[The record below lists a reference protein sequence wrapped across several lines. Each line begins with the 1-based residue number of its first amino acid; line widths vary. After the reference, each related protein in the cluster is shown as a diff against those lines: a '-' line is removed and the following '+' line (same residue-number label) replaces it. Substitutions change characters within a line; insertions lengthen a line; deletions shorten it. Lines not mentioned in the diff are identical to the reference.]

1 MEMDRK
7 AAVKAIKER
16 LNIADLVRR
25 YVELRQNGSR
35 AMGCCPF
42 HQEKTP
48 SFSVNAD
55 EGFFY
60 CFGCQASGD
69 IFDFH
74 ARINGLEFKEAL
86 EQLAE
91 ECGITLERGGHS
103 GKSGGQ
109 SGSLEKSRKQ
119 QALAMHELA
128 KLHFVQNLKSPDGA
142 GARAYLSGR
151 ELSPEVI
158 RRFELG
164 WSKPGWNSLHDA
176 LRKSGFKP
184 EEAAQC
190 GLLAKSERGSFYDR
204 FRERLMFPIRNLA
217 GKVVAFGGRVIG
229 KTDDQAKYINSSDS
243 PIYKKGEH
251 LYGLFESRRAISQER
266 SIVLTE
272 GYMDVISLHQ
282 FGIENSCGVL
292 GTALT
297 PEQVKRL
304 GQLSSKLVL
313 IFDGDTAGRKAAL
326 RAAEMIL
333 TKGLACTVVLMPDG
347 EDIDSFLHKEGKD
360 AFVRLRESAPDGFD
374 FCLSVLQR
382 EFAIK
387 DQLEWAG
394 KFLGQIPVAQPGDAS
409 LKSHYFTAFTYGLGV
424 KEETLREVMS
434 KLSPG
439 AAGAQ
444 RFAAGRGQTEE
455 RRTSADDLID
465 EAPYGRNEQY
475 YVQAVQA
482 VQATGKPYAAWKNQA
497 LGTGGPAARHSQNS
511 GFNNKR
517 DGAPGARKNFAGSGW
532 SGGKKNNSEAVPA
545 ALPMM
550 PPPESMLE
558 QQLMKFVVRYPRHL
572 LKLRELG
579 AEWFITTAFAK
590 GLWNKLVKYG
600 HEYSPAEVAAILTD
614 KEKDFWIRCRI
625 ADNLPKDKEEQELQ
639 DVCATLTQSH
649 RREHGKTC
657 LSALRQMKGDSGADI
672 DLLKALQET
681 LRRSDE

>member
-1 MEMDRK
+1 MKMDGK
-7 AAVKAIKER
+7 SAVKAIKER

-25 YVELRQNGSR
+25 YVDLRQNGPR

-48 SFSVNAD
+48 SFSVNGD

-69 IFDFH
+69 IFDFY

-91 ECGITLERGGHS
+91 ECGITLERGGPGKFTGAKADS
-103 GKSGGQ
+103 G
-109 SGSLEKSRKQ
+109 EKSQKQ

-128 KLHFVQNLKSPDGA
+128 KLHFAQNLKSPEGA
-142 GARAYLSGR
+142 APRSYLEAR

-158 RRFELG
+158 QRFELG
-164 WSKPGWNSLHDA
+164 WSQPGWNGLHDA
-176 LRKSGFKP
+176 LRKGGFKP

-190 GLLAKSERGSFYDR
+190 GLLSKSERGSFYDR
-204 FRERLMFPIRNLA
+204 FRGRLMFPIRNLS
-217 GKVVAFGGRVIG
+217 GKVVAFGGRIID
-229 KTDDQAKYINSSDS
+229 KADDQPKYINSSDS
-243 PIYKKGEH
+243 LIYKKGEH
-251 LYGLFESRRAISQER
+251 LYGLFESRRAISQEK
-266 SIVLTE
+266 SIFLTE

-304 GQLSSKLVL
+304 SQLSSKLVL
-313 IFDGDTAGRKAAL
+313 IFDGDGAGRKAAL
-326 RAAEMIL
+326 RSAEMIL

-347 EDIDSFLHKEGKD
+347 EDIDSLLHKEGKE
-360 AFVRLRESAPDGFD
+360 AFMQLYGRALEGVR
-374 FCLSVLQR
+374 FCLSVLR
-382 EFAIK
+382 RDFAPK

-394 KFLGQIPVAQPGDAS
+394 KFLAQINEPQLKSRYAGEFAAQLGVDEVVLRQSMLGTHGAGQPGQGGQPES
-409 LKSHYFTAFTYGLGV
+409 
-424 KEETLREVMS
+424 
-434 KLSPG
+434 
-439 AAGAQ
+439 GAQ
-444 RFAAGRGQTEE
+444 AGW
-455 RRTSADDLID
+455 
-465 EAPYGRNEQY
+465 
-475 YVQAVQA
+475 QA
-482 VQATGKPYAAWKNQA
+482 KPNSNWKNQR
-497 LGTGGPAARHSQNS
+497 LGTGKGFQKSGEYS
-511 GFNNKR
+511 GFNNKKS
-517 DGAPGARKNFAGSGW
+517 GNSGGRKNFAGSRW
-532 SGGKKNNSEAVPA
+532 AGGKTSDIDFASVS
-545 ALPMM
+545 LPVM
-550 PPPESMLE
+550 PPAESMLE
-558 QQLMKFVVRYPRHL
+558 QQLMKFVVRYPQHL

-579 AEWFITTAFAK
+579 AEWFIATEFAK

-600 HEYSPAEVAAILTD
+600 SEYSPAEVAAILTD
-614 KEKDFWIRCRI
+614 KEKDFWIRCRV

-639 DVCATLTQSH
+639 DVCTTLTQSH

-657 LSALRQMKGDSGADI
+657 LSALRQIQGDSSADI

>member
-1 MEMDRK
+1 MDGK

-25 YVELRQNGSR
+25 YVDLRQNGPR

-48 SFSVNAD
+48 SFSVNGD

-69 IFDFH
+69 IFDFY

-103 GKSGGQ
+103 GKLGGGKADSG
-109 SGSLEKSRKQ
+109 EKSRKQ
-119 QALAMHELA
+119 QALAMHDLA
-128 KLHFVQNLKSPDGA
+128 KLHFVQNLKATDGA
-142 GARAYLSGR
+142 EPRAYLEGR

-158 RRFELG
+158 QRFELG
-164 WSKPGWNSLHDA
+164 WSKPGWNGLHDA
-176 LRKSGFKP
+176 LLKGGFQP
-184 EEAAQC
+184 EEAAIC
-190 GLLAKSERGSFYDR
+190 GLLSKSDRGSFYDR
-204 FRERLMFPIRNLA
+204 FRGRLMFPIRNLA
-217 GKVVAFGGRVIG
+217 GKVVAFGGRIISKV
-229 KTDDQAKYINSSDS
+229 DDQPKYINSSDS
-243 PIYKKGEH
+243 LIYKKGEH
-251 LYGLFESRRAISQER
+251 LYGLFESRRAISQEQ
-266 SIVLTE
+266 SILLTE

-326 RAAEMIL
+326 RSAEMIL

-347 EDIDSFLHKEGKD
+347 EDIDSLLHKEGKD
-360 AFVRLRESAPDGFD
+360 AFMELRSRALDGVR
-374 FCLSVLQR
+374 FCLSVLR
-382 EFAIK
+382 RDFAPK

-394 KFLGQIPVAQPGDAS
+394 KFLAQISEPQLKSRYAGEFAAQLGVDETILRQSMLGTYGTEGAQTGGQPGAQDGWQS
-409 LKSHYFTAFTYGLGV
+409 GGKTKS
-424 KEETLREVMS
+424 S
-434 KLSPG
+434 S
-439 AAGAQ
+439 
-444 RFAAGRGQTEE
+444 
-455 RRTSADDLID
+455 
-465 EAPYGRNEQY
+465 N
-475 YVQAVQA
+475 
-482 VQATGKPYAAWKNQA
+482 WKNQG
-497 LGTGGPAARHSQNS
+497 LGTGKTFQNS
-511 GFNNKR
+511 GQNSEFNNKR
-517 DGAPGARKNFAGSGW
+517 SGNQWNQGAQKNFTGSRW
-532 SGGKKNNSEAVPA
+532 TGGRKSNIEVAPVS
-545 ALPMM
+545 LPVM
-550 PPPESMLE
+550 PPAESMLE
-558 QQLMKFVVRYPRHL
+558 QQLMKFVVRYPQHL

-579 AEWFITTAFAK
+579 AEWFINTAFAK
-590 GLWNKLVKYG
+590 GLWNKLVQYG
-600 HEYSPAEVAAILTD
+600 HEYSSTEVAAILTD
-614 KEKDFWIRCRI
+614 KEKDFWIRCRL

-639 DVCATLTQSH
+639 DVCTTLTQSH

-657 LSALRQMKGDSGADI
+657 LSALRQIQGDSNADI

>member
-1 MEMDRK
+1 MKMDGK

-25 YVELRQNGSR
+25 YVELRQNGPR

-48 SFSVNAD
+48 SFSVNGD

-69 IFDFH
+69 IFDFY

-103 GKSGGQ
+103 GKFSAGSDSG
-109 SGSLEKSRKQ
+109 EKSRKQ

-128 KLHFVQNLKSPDGA
+128 KLHFAQNLKSPDGA
-142 GARAYLSGR
+142 EARAYLKGR

-158 RRFELG
+158 QRFELG
-164 WSKPGWNSLHDA
+164 WSKPGWNGLHDA
-176 LRKSGFKP
+176 LRKGGFQP
-184 EEAAQC
+184 AGAADC
-190 GLLAKSERGSFYDR
+190 GLLSRSERGSFYDR
-204 FRERLMFPIRNLA
+204 FRGRLMFPIRNLA
-217 GKVVAFGGRVIG
+217 GKVVAFGGRIIS
-229 KTDDQAKYINSSDS
+229 KADDQPKYINSSDS
-243 PIYKKGEH
+243 LIYKKGEH
-251 LYGLFESRRAISQER
+251 LYGLFESRRAISQEQ
-266 SIVLTE
+266 SIILTE

-313 IFDGDTAGRKAAL
+313 IFDGDGAGRKAAL
-326 RAAEMIL
+326 RSAEMIL

-347 EDIDSFLHKEGKD
+347 EDIDSLLHKEGKA
-360 AFVRLRESAPDGFD
+360 AFMELRGRALDGIR
-374 FCLSVLQR
+374 FCLSVLR
-382 EFAIK
+382 RDFAPK

-394 KFLGQIPVAQPGDAS
+394 KFLAQINEPQLKSRYAGEFAAQLGVDEAILRQSMLGTHGAGRSGQAGLAESGAQGGWQPG
-409 LKSHYFTAFTYGLGV
+409 V
-424 KEETLREVMS
+424 QPR
-434 KLSPG
+434 
-439 AAGAQ
+439 AQ
-444 RFAAGRGQTEE
+444 
-455 RRTSADDLID
+455 
-465 EAPYGRNEQY
+465 
-475 YVQAVQA
+475 
-482 VQATGKPYAAWKNQA
+482 GKPYSNWKNQG
-497 LGTGGPAARHSQNS
+497 LGTGKSFQKSRENS

-517 DGAPGARKNFAGSGW
+517 SANADARKNFAGSRW
-532 SGGKKNNSEAVPA
+532 AGGKTSNIEVAPVSLPA
-545 ALPMM
+545 M
-550 PPPESMLE
+550 PPAESMLE
-558 QQLMKFVVRYPRHL
+558 QQLMKFVVRYPQHL

-590 GLWNKLVKYG
+590 SLWNKLVKYG

-639 DVCATLTQSH
+639 DVCTTLTQSH

-657 LSALRQMKGDSGADI
+657 LSALRQIQGDSGADI

-681 LRRSDE
+681 LRRSSDE

>member
-1 MEMDRK
+1 MKMDGK

-25 YVELRQNGSR
+25 YVDLRQNGSR

-48 SFSVNAD
+48 SFSVNGE

-69 IFDFH
+69 IFDFYG
-74 ARINGLEFKEAL
+74 RINGLEFKEAL

-91 ECGITLERGGHS
+91 ECGITLERGRQS
-103 GKSGGQ
+103 GKFGGEAASG
-109 SGSLEKSRKQ
+109 ERSRKQ

-128 KLHFVQNLKSPDGA
+128 KLHFARNLHSADGA
-142 GARAYLSGR
+142 DPRAYLAGR

-158 RRFELG
+158 QRFELG

-176 LRKSGFKP
+176 LRKGGFQL
-184 EEAAQC
+184 EEAAMC

-204 FRERLMFPIRNLA
+204 FRGRLMFPIRNLA
-217 GKVVAFGGRVIG
+217 GKVVAFGGRIIS
-229 KTDDQAKYINSSDS
+229 KADDQPKYINSVDS

-251 LYGLFESRRAISQER
+251 LYGLFESRRAISREQ
-266 SIVLTE
+266 SILLTE

-282 FGIENSCGVL
+282 FGLENSCGVL

-326 RAAEMIL
+326 RSAEMIL
-333 TKGLACTVVLMPDG
+333 TKGLACAVVLMPDG
-347 EDIDSFLHKEGKD
+347 EDIDSLLHKEGKD
-360 AFVRLRESAPDGFD
+360 AFMELRRQALEGVN
-374 FCLSVLQR
+374 FCLSVLR
-382 EFAIK
+382 RDFAPK

-394 KFLGQIPVAQPGDAS
+394 KFLAQISEPQLKSRYAGECAARLGVDEAVLRQSMLGGHGRGGAQAGGPGGPQPG
-409 LKSHYFTAFTYGLGV
+409 
-424 KEETLREVMS
+424 
-434 KLSPG
+434 
-439 AAGAQ
+439 
-444 RFAAGRGQTEE
+444 
-455 RRTSADDLID
+455 
-465 EAPYGRNEQY
+465 
-475 YVQAVQA
+475 
-482 VQATGKPYAAWKNQA
+482 GKPGDFSNWKNQA
-497 LGTGGPAARHSQNS
+497 LGEGKNFQNS
-511 GFNNKR
+511 GQNLKFNKR
-517 DGAPGARKNFAGSGW
+517 SDKQGAWKNSTGSYWTGR
-532 SGGKKNNSEAVPA
+532 KKNSIEVAPA
-545 ALPMM
+545 PPPMM
-550 PPPESMLE
+550 PPAESMLE
-558 QQLMKFVVRYPRHL
+558 QQLMKFVARYPQHL

-579 AEWFITTAFAK
+579 AEWFINTEFAK
-590 GLWNKLVKYG
+590 GLWNKLVQYG
-600 HEYSPAEVAAILTD
+600 HEHSPAEVAAILTD

-639 DVCATLTQSH
+639 DVCATLARSH

-657 LSALRQMKGDSGADI
+657 LSALRQIQSDSGADI
-672 DLLKALQET
+672 DLLKALQAT